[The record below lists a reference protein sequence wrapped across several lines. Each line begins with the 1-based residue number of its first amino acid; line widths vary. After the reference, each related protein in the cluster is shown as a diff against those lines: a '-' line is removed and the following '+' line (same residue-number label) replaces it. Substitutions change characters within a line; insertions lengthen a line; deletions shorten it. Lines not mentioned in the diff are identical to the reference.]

1 MTKIVDQNA
10 IKNIWTLAWP
20 VMVGQLLHSFMVTAD
35 MWFVSQIGS
44 TEAAAAGSAT
54 SLLGVIQ
61 VIPFLV
67 SAGAIALVARYTG
80 AENHSEIKEIT
91 FNSLGLALIIGAGI
105 TGISFLF
112 TNQLLGIFGD
122 ADVRVMALAK
132 SYVKVVFL
140 GLPFFFFNATSRAVI
155 QATGDTKN
163 PVKIFILANLINIL
177 FDYIFIMVLGYGIE
191 GAATATVIAEI
202 VATVLMIKLVLS
214 NIYSKSL
221 HEFFNAVTFRKN
233 LSKRILKIGGFAAL
247 QQFTRPFT
255 GLIMFRIVLEIS
267 VEAGAAFGIGGRMFN
282 FVFIFLAGLG
292 TAMSVM
298 VGQTLGRG
306 DIHGADRLIKYG
318 VGLALINM
326 TLFAIPFYIIPE
338 YLMSLFV
345 TDPVVVASGAEYL
358 RITYTGVLTVA
369 FSTVFGAAFAGA
381 GDTFPPMLASLI
393 GNWVVKVPLA
403 ILLTSQL
410 NLGPTGVWLAIS
422 LSVIVESIIIWGWF
436 RKGKWKTR
444 SI

>member
-410 NLGPTGVWLAIS
+410 HLGPTGVWLAIS